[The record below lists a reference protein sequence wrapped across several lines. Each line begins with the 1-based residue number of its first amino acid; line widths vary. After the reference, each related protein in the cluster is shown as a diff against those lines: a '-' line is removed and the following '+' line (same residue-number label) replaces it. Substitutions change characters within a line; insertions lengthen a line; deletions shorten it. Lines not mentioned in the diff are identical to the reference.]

1 MKANILFRNVAY
13 SLVLL
18 LVVVAA
24 AVRGQE
30 TMTENSNESDSMYSV
45 FVIINVKPEYREAF
59 VEASRNEAQGTVS
72 GDDGVFQFHML
83 VDEANPNRFY
93 FFEIYRDEQALEAHK
108 ETDVFKV
115 WWGTVEEMFDGDL
128 ERVSTMR
135 TIFPSVGGLQQQ
147 KSGLTFW

>member
-1 MKANILFRNVAY
+1 MNATMLFRNVAY
-13 SLVLL
+13 SVVLL

-30 TMTENSNESDSMYSV
+30 TMSENSVDSESMYSV

-59 VEASRNEAQGTVS
+59 VEASRTEAQGTV
-72 GDDGVFQFHML
+72 GGEAGVFQFHML
-83 VDEANPNRFY
+83 VDETNPNRFY

-108 ETDVFKV
+108 ETDVFRA
-115 WWGTVEEMFDGDL
+115 WWDTVEKMFDGEL

-135 TIFPSVGGLQQQ
+135 TVFPSVEGLKKQ
-147 KSGLTFW
+147 KSGLANW